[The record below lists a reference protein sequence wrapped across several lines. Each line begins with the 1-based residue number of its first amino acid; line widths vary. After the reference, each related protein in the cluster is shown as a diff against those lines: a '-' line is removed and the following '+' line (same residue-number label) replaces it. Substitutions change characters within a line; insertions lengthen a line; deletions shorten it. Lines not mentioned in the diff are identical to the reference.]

1 MQANCSR
8 RTQTLSDGHYTSV
21 GGLLLRNASCLTI
34 VASTRLL
41 WPGSTCTLS
50 ANPSASRALA
60 PELDV
65 VQVSLTLCLS
75 SSSAL
80 CSAASHEH
88 LQDGF
93 FSES

>member
-1 MQANCSR
+1 MQANCSW
-8 RTQTLSDGHYTSV
+8 RTQTLLDGHHTSV

-34 VASTRLL
+34 IASTGYFGLEVLARF
-41 WPGSTCTLS
+41 

-75 SSSAL
+75 SCSAL
-80 CSAASHEH
+80 CSAASCEH
-88 LQDGF
+88 LQEGF